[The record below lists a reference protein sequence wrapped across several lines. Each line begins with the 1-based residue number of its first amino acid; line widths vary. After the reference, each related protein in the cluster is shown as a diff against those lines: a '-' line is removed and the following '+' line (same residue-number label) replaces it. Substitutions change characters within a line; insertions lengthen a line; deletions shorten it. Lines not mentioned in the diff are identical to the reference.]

1 MTEELSEDQLL
12 ESLSKHA
19 ECWTGDAVDPSVA
32 YATVTRLMAM
42 GPERT
47 AGDRLDAIMGRLEP
61 PREVVLAEP
70 ACGV

>member
-12 ESLSKHA
+12 EALLSKHA

-47 AGDRLDAIMGRLEP
+47 TGDRLDAIMGRLEP
-61 PREVVLAEP
+61 PREVLAEP